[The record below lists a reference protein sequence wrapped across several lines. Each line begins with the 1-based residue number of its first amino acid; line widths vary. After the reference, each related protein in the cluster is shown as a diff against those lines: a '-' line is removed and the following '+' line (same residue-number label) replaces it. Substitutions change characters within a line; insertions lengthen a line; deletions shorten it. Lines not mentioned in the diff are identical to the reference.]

1 MKKFI
6 WYRLSGEGLLR
17 DDKSEEKLWCR
28 KDVYRRGNVRN
39 EN

>member
-1 MKKFI
+1 MQKFI

-17 DDKSEEKLWCR
+17 DDKSEEKWYR
-28 KDVYRRGNVRN
+28 RDGYRRGNVRN